1 MKGISPYREQ
11 GYKDPLLVQVMKAHG
26 LSELPLYKS
35 RPPEQNELRKRWAD
49 LAPLRDGPVSPDRF
63 TFESPDAAA
72 REIRQLAKS
81 LGAADVGIARL
92 TPIMVREGVE
102 LGHDFVICMIF
113 VEDYAATLDGARETE
128 TEAARAY
135 LKCAQSSTELAAHL
149 RSLGYGATAH
159 HNGGCDVQAIAA
171 MHAGGLGEL
180 GKHGSLIH
188 PIYGASHRPGIVTTS
203 LELATDR
210 PVEFGVQERCATCML
225 CTNNCPGDA
234 IPAEAFIMTEG
245 VKRWLTD
252 VAKCYEYSRLREQYC
267 HICVDVC
274 PYVHLE
280 NGDDKMKGLYKRYMM
295 KRKKAGYKTP
305 TWWAEDEERVLD
317 GKG

>member
-1 MKGISPYREQ
+1 MRGISPYREQ
-11 GYKDPLLVQVMKAHG
+11 GYKDPLLVEVMKSHG
-26 LSELPLYKS
+26 LTELPLYS
-35 RPPEQNELRKRWAD
+35 ARPAEQNELRKKWAE
-49 LAPLRDGPVSPDRF
+49 LAPYRDGPVANEKTAFAS
-63 TFESPDAAA
+63 SSAAA
-72 REIRQLAKS
+72 ELVKSLAVQ

-92 TPIMVREGVE
+92 TPIMVREGVD
-102 LGHDFVICMIF
+102 LGHAFVICMIF
-113 VEDYAATLDGARETE
+113 PEDYQKALEGPREIE

-135 LKCAQSSTELAAHL
+135 FRCAESSTALAREIRA
-149 RSLGYGATAH
+149 LGYSALAH

-171 MHAGGLGEL
+171 MHAAGLGEL

-188 PIYGASHRPGIVTTS
+188 PVYGASHRPGIVTTT
-203 LELATDR
+203 LELAVDGAMS
-210 PVEFGVQERCATCML
+210 FGVQERCVSCML

-234 IPAEAFIMTEG
+234 IPADDFVMTDG

-274 PYVHLE
+274 PYVHLANRE
-280 NGDDKMKGLYKRYMM
+280 ADKKALYKRYMA

-305 TWWAEDEERVLD
+305 TWWAEEEMKVVGGR
-317 GKG
+317 